1 MPTPT
6 RIASIMA
13 KFGARPLSAVKAD
26 QIVMQTAMMF
36 TRLTRSASR
45 AIGTPRMV

>member
-6 RIASIMA
+6 RIASITA
-13 KFGARPLSAVKAD
+13 KFGATPQSAVKPD
-26 QIVMQTAMMF
+26 HRVMQIAMML